1 MRIRSLGASKG
12 VIFPELW
19 TFGNDLPIQTDDHNE
34 TLYGRSG
41 RSEIKDN
48 GLEMALLG
56 GLCSKPPSND
66 FIVRAH
72 GKFVSTYYLSFSGKM
87 HKTCHGEGAGWRLG
101 HTE

>member
-1 MRIRSLGASKG
+1 M
-12 VIFPELW
+12 
-19 TFGNDLPIQTDDHNE
+19 
-34 TLYGRSG
+34 
-41 RSEIKDN
+41 
-48 GLEMALLG
+48 
-56 GLCSKPPSND
+56 KPPSND

>member
-1 MRIRSLGASKG
+1 

-56 GLCSKPPSND
+56 GLCLLETPLK
-66 FIVRAH
+66 
-72 GKFVSTYYLSFSGKM
+72 
-87 HKTCHGEGAGWRLG
+87 
-101 HTE
+101 